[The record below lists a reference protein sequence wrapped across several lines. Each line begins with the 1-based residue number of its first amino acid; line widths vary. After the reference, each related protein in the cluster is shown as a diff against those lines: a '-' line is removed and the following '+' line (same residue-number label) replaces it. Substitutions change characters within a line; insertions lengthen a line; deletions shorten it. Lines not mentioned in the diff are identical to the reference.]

1 MKDKITLGVIVM
13 ITLTTM
19 SIITLQSMSQSANAT
34 LVPAVTGENIYIV
47 LCDRPFPSNNPTGPM
62 EIFFMASND
71 NGQSFGNKINL
82 SNSTNTNS
90 TMVDIDSDADNV
102 VVTWWETD
110 QAGEKPVMR
119 ISNDQGSNIWT
130 IDETIG

>member
-1 MKDKITLGVIVM
+1 MNAKIILGVIVTVTLAT
-13 ITLTTM
+13 ITLG
-19 SIITLQSMSQSANAT
+19 QSMSQSANAT
-34 LVPAVTGENIYIV
+34 LVPAVTGENIYV
-47 LCDRPFPSNNPTGPM
+47 ALCLNEGPNRTGPM

-119 ISNDQGSNIWT
+119 ISNDRGATFGPLMRLSDN
-130 IDETIG
+130 